1 MAQLFGRLT
10 LALGLMIAGCSMS
23 DEITPPAPGNISEFH
38 RPISPNSYLAAPATF
53 ILPPDVKT
61 HLYSIAPD
69 RLFATVRE
77 VIMAQPR
84 TTALAVDADRLR
96 ADQVVRSRVFRFPD
110 IVLAQVLR
118 TPGGSSELVLYS
130 YSLKGYYDFGVNGDR
145 VRTLL
150 SALDAAL
157 GQSS

>member
-1 MAQLFGRLT
+1 MAQRLGRVT

-23 DEITPPAPGNISEFH
+23 NEITPPAPGNIAELH
-38 RPISPNSYLAAPATF
+38 RPTSPNSYLAAPATF

-61 HLYSIAPD
+61 HLYHVAPD

-96 ADQVVRSRVFRFPD
+96 VDHVVRSRVFRFPD
-110 IVLAQVLR
+110 VVLTQVLR
-118 TPGGSSELVLYS
+118 TPDGSSELVLYS
-130 YSLKGYYDFGVNGDR
+130 YSLKGYYDFGVNRDR